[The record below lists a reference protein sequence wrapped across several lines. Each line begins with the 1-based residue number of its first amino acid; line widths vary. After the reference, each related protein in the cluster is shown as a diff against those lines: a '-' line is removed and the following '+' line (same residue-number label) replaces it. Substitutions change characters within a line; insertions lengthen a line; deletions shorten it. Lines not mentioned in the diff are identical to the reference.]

1 MTVATFEQPNYL
13 TQSAAAYKAAIDAAI
28 AVLQSIGGDF
38 APHAST
44 AANMQVVIDAGRIFK
59 PGGTMVSVSQQT
71 TGALIA
77 PVSNPRIDRIVV
89 DSEDGIYSV
98 ITGTE
103 SASPTAPAIPNGK
116 LPVCQIAMTVAMT
129 TIANSIITDE
139 RTTYSPLARLIRMP
153 VEQVISATGGFVR
166 EILLSDRGILFDCDC
181 SNGPVTIL
189 LPDTASA
196 GNGFVIGVIKSD
208 STVNEIVLTP
218 STTGEAFPDGTTK
231 TIGSQNGAGIVTTDG
246 LGQWYLAFDSSRTY
260 NNVTLTGTVSI
271 VPDGSGTGNIGI
283 GSNALNSLTTGNYNI
298 AVGDDSLTS
307 ATSANNNNA
316 IGYQSLFSNTTG
328 SSNIAVGA
336 YSMADNTT
344 GAGNVAVGNQALAD
358 NINGAYNN
366 AVGYQALLLNTSG
379 SYNVAVGGGALSDN
393 TTGEANVAIGYGALS
408 ASVSADS
415 NVGVGGYSLYFTT
428 GGYNTG
434 TGYQSLHY
442 NVGGTYNSALGYRAL
457 YNNTSGNYNTGVG
470 YQALN
475 NCSTGA
481 GNIGIGPI
489 NSAGTFAPAF
499 NVTTESNRISM
510 GSTSVTN
517 AYIQVAWT
525 AVSDARDKR
534 DIGLVPHGLDFVM
547 GLNPV
552 SYRFKMSRDD
562 ETPNGPTRYGFLAQ
576 EVLALEGSDP
586 VIIDAEHPE
595 KLRMVDQHLLTVLV
609 KAVQELKKEFD
620 EYKREHP

>member
-59 PGGTMVSVSQQT
+59 PGGAMVSVSQQT

-103 SASPTAPAIPNGK
+103 AASPTAPAIPNGK

-139 RTTYSPLARLIRMP
+139 RTTYSPLARLIRIP

-196 GNGFVIGVIKSD
+196 GNGFTIGVIKSD
-208 STVNEIVLTP
+208 STANEIVLTP

-260 NNVTLTGTVSI
+260 NNVTLTGATTAEELTIAGLEVATVL
-271 VPDGSGTGNIGI
+271 GYA
-283 GSNALNSLTTGNYNI
+283 SNTSTSLLVTASFSSVLNLE
-298 AVGDDSLTS
+298 VGDLVMVTYL
-307 ATSANNNNA
+307 ATCSRN
-316 IGYQSLFSNTTG
+316 
-328 SSNIAVGA
+328 GA
-336 YSMADNTT
+336 DFY
-344 GAGNVAVGNQALAD
+344 
-358 NINGAYNN
+358 INGSFTFNGTC
-366 AVGYQALLLNTSG
+366 VIDSSG
-379 SYNVAVGGGALSDN
+379 LTDGGLPLAILG
-393 TTGEANVAIGYGALS
+393 VAIHGS
-408 ASVSADS
+408 QRI
-415 NVGVGGYSLYFTT
+415 
-428 GGYNTG
+428 NTAISSIRKV
-434 TGYQSLHY
+434 T
-442 NVGGTYNSALGYRAL
+442 
-457 YNNTSGNYNTGVG
+457 
-470 YQALN
+470 
-475 NCSTGA
+475 
-481 GNIGIGPI
+481 
-489 NSAGTFAPAF
+489 SAGTLISVGLSGYTTVGTAPVADDSF
-499 NVTTESNRISM
+499 IAVTALR
-510 GSTSVTN
+510 
-517 AYIQVAWT
+517 A
-525 AVSDARDKR
+525 K
-534 DIGLVPHGLDFVM
+534 LV
-547 GLNPV
+547 
-552 SYRFKMSRDD
+552 
-562 ETPNGPTRYGFLAQ
+562 
-576 EVLALEGSDP
+576 
-586 VIIDAEHPE
+586 
-595 KLRMVDQHLLTVLV
+595 
-609 KAVQELKKEFD
+609 
-620 EYKREHP
+620 